1 MQPEFD
7 DEETIQ
13 RKLNEDIEKKLK
25 KMTLEKAKFNYLT
38 ELRKSKIVNR
48 EAENWD
54 LIKKKKQLKV
64 DEKFDNLR
72 AEVSKIDLQISEYE
86 NLKRNGG
93 EQPINSKSWLNPAKK
108 DIENFYVDSIKAKL
122 AIIQSTN

>member
-1 MQPEFD
+1 VQPEFD